1 MTGAFTTEQEA
12 MQRGANAV
20 QEAHQQVQGLIQTL
34 NGEIEQMLGG
44 WGGQAANA
52 FLGVHEAFNSQATK
66 INAALDRMH
75 GALVSTHTTYGTQ
88 ESDQSQTF
96 TNMTGNING

>member
-34 NGEIEQMLGG
+34 SGEVEQMMGG

-52 FLGVHEAFNSQATK
+52 FMGVHEAFNGQAGK
-66 INAALDRMH
+66 INQALDRMH
-75 GALVSTHTTYGTQ
+75 QALVATHSTYGTQ
-88 ESDQSQTF
+88 ETDQSQTF